1 VNARNTKI
9 DEFDSEI
16 TVTNEDVFRFDVSVN
31 HLLSEGRKRERERE
45 PKKQICHEGAM

>member
-1 VNARNTKI
+1 MNARNTKI

-31 HLLSEGRKRERERE
+31 HLLSEGRKRERESESKRD
-45 PKKQICHEGAM
+45 ITVSG